1 MAEFMT
7 GLKRTDYCSDLRIGD
22 VGREVTVCG
31 WVQRCRDLGQL
42 IFIDLR
48 DRTQALFSLHLT
60 IRRIKKFLI
69 KLLLAAVSMFW
80 RQKA

>member
-7 GLKRTDYCSDLRIGD
+7 GMKRTDYCGDLRIGD

-42 IFIDLR
+42 ISL
-48 DRTQALFSLHLT
+48 TCVTAQALFSLHSMT
-60 IRRIKKFLI
+60 KQTKKF
-69 KLLLAAVSMFW
+69 
-80 RQKA
+80 

>member
-42 IFIDLR
+42 ILLTFV
-48 DRTQALFSLHLT
+48 TAQALFSLHLT